1 MKKRILKRIG
11 CSLVILSSLLM
22 GTACLNPSN
31 AQDVLFYK
39 STDHIGSL
47 YFSWINSY
55 NHVTFDFENEK
66 YRFESDSQG
75 ILHLK
80 STDGKTDYF
89 SFIPSFVSDDVF
101 SSTSY
106 YVKKIYTS
114 NPDLQFLEIMAI
126 QDTNFIWTQNTKLIC
141 TVGYWLIGKHNNNWV
156 TYVSYDALKSM
167 GFSDGDQ
174 LKSEVNPYRSGKM
187 ILYIDKINEYNPGP
201 IQIELYWNNTTNRI
215 EMRKYDT
222 EI

>member
-1 MKKRILKRIG
+1 MKKRILKRMG
-11 CSLVILSSLLM
+11 YSLLILSALM
-22 GTACLNPSN
+22 LKTACFNLSS
-31 AQDVLFYK
+31 AQNVLFYK

-47 YFSWINSY
+47 YPSWIDSY

-126 QDTNFIWTQNTKLIC
+126 QDTNFIWT
-141 TVGYWLIGKHNNNWV
+141 VGYWLIGKYNNKWV

-167 GFSDGDQ
+167 GFSDGDR

-187 ILYIDKINEYNPGP
+187 ILDINAYDPDP
-201 IQIELYWNNTTNRI
+201 IRIELYWNNTTNRI

>member
-1 MKKRILKRIG
+1 MKKRILKRMG
-11 CSLVILSSLLM
+11 YSLLILSALM
-22 GTACLNPSN
+22 LKTACFNLSS
-31 AQDVLFYK
+31 AQNVLFYK

-47 YFSWINSY
+47 YPSWIDSY

-114 NPDLQFLEIMAI
+114 NPDLQFLEIQMN
-126 QDTNFIWTQNTKLIC
+126 QGIW

-167 GFSDGDQ
+167 GFSDGDH

>member
-1 MKKRILKRIG
+1 MKKRILKRMG
-11 CSLVILSSLLM
+11 YSLLILSALM
-22 GTACLNPSN
+22 LKTACFNPSN

-47 YFSWINSY
+47 CAPWSNSY
-55 NHVTFDFENEK
+55 DHVTFDFENEK

-126 QDTNFIWTQNTKLIC
+126 QDTNFIWT
-141 TVGYWLIGKHNNNWV
+141 VGYWLIGKYNNKWV

-167 GFSDGDQ
+167 GFSDGDR

-187 ILYIDKINEYNPGP
+187 ILDINAYDPDP
-201 IQIELYWNNTTNRI
+201 IRIELYWNNTTNRI

>member
-1 MKKRILKRIG
+1 MKKRILKRMG
-11 CSLVILSSLLM
+11 YSLLILSALM
-22 GTACLNPSN
+22 LKTACFNLSS
-31 AQDVLFYK
+31 AQNVLFYK

-47 YFSWINSY
+47 YPSWIDSY

-126 QDTNFIWTQNTKLIC
+126 QDTNFIWT
-141 TVGYWLIGKHNNNWV
+141 VGYWLIGKHNNNWV
-156 TYVSYDALKSM
+156 TYVSYDALKSI
-167 GFSDGDQ
+167 GLSDLTQ
-174 LKSEVNPYRSGKM
+174 VTSEVNPNRSGKM
-187 ILYIDKINEYNPGP
+187 ILILYIDKINEYNPGP

>member
-11 CSLVILSSLLM
+11 CSLVILSSLLL

-47 YFSWINSY
+47 CAPWSNSY
-55 NHVTFDFENEK
+55 DHVTFDFENEK

-126 QDTNFIWTQNTKLIC
+126 QDTNFIWT
-141 TVGYWLIGKHNNNWV
+141 VGYWLIGKHNNNWV

-167 GFSDGDQ
+167 GFSDGDY

-187 ILYIDKINEYNPGP
+187 ILDINAYDPDP
-201 IQIELYWNNTTNRI
+201 IRIELYWNNTTNRI

>member
-141 TVGYWLIGKHNNNWV
+141 TVVYWLIGKHNNNWV

>member
-1 MKKRILKRIG
+1 MKKRILKRMG
-11 CSLVILSSLLM
+11 YSLLILSALM
-22 GTACLNPSN
+22 LKTACFNPSN

-47 YFSWINSY
+47 CAPWSNSY
-55 NHVTFDFENEK
+55 NHITFDFENEK

-114 NPDLQFLEIMAI
+114 NPDLQFLEIQMYQGI
-126 QDTNFIWTQNTKLIC
+126 G

-156 TYVSYDALKSM
+156 TYVSYDALKSI
-167 GFSDGDQ
+167 GLSDLTQ
-174 LKSEVNPYRSGKM
+174 VTSEVNPNRSGKM
-187 ILYIDKINEYNPGP
+187 ILILYIDKINEYNPGP

>member
-1 MKKRILKRIG
+1 MKKRILKRMG
-11 CSLVILSSLLM
+11 YSLLILSALM
-22 GTACLNPSN
+22 LKTACFNLSS
-31 AQDVLFYK
+31 AQNVLFYK

-47 YFSWINSY
+47 YPSWIDSY

-114 NPDLQFLEIMAI
+114 NPDLQFLEIQMN
-126 QDTNFIWTQNTKLIC
+126 QGIW

-167 GFSDGDQ
+167 GFSDGDR

-187 ILYIDKINEYNPGP
+187 ILDINAYDPDP
-201 IQIELYWNNTTNRI
+201 IRIELYWNNTTNRI

>member
-1 MKKRILKRIG
+1 MKKRILKRMG
-11 CSLVILSSLLM
+11 YSLLILSALM
-22 GTACLNPSN
+22 LKTACFNPSN

-47 YFSWINSY
+47 CAPWSNSY
-55 NHVTFDFENEK
+55 DYVTFDFENEK

-126 QDTNFIWTQNTKLIC
+126 QDTNFIWT
-141 TVGYWLIGKHNNNWV
+141 VGYWLIGKYNNKWV

-167 GFSDGDQ
+167 GFSDGDR

-187 ILYIDKINEYNPGP
+187 ILDINAYDPDP
-201 IQIELYWNNTTNRI
+201 IRIELYWNNTTNRI

>member
-1 MKKRILKRIG
+1 MKKRILKRMG
-11 CSLVILSSLLM
+11 YSLLILSALM
-22 GTACLNPSN
+22 LKTACFNLSS
-31 AQDVLFYK
+31 AQNVLFYK

-47 YFSWINSY
+47 YPSWIDSY

-114 NPDLQFLEIMAI
+114 NPDLQFLEIQMN
-126 QDTNFIWTQNTKLIC
+126 QGIW

-167 GFSDGDQ
+167 GFSDGDR

>member
-1 MKKRILKRIG
+1 MKKRILKQIG

-47 YFSWINSY
+47 YPAWIDSY

-66 YRFESDSQG
+66 YRFESDSQC

>member
-47 YFSWINSY
+47 CAPWIDSY

-114 NPDLQFLEIMAI
+114 NPDLQFLEIQMYQGI
-126 QDTNFIWTQNTKLIC
+126 G

-156 TYVSYDALKSM
+156 TYVSYDALKSI
-167 GFSDGDQ
+167 GLSD
-174 LKSEVNPYRSGKM
+174 LIRVTSEVNPNRSGKM
-187 ILYIDKINEYNPGP
+187 ILILYIYKINEYNPGP

>member
-1 MKKRILKRIG
+1 MKKRILKRMG
-11 CSLVILSSLLM
+11 YSLLILSALM
-22 GTACLNPSN
+22 LKTACFNLSS
-31 AQDVLFYK
+31 AQNVLFYK

-47 YFSWINSY
+47 YPSWIDSY

-114 NPDLQFLEIMAI
+114 NPDLQFLEIQMN
-126 QDTNFIWTQNTKLIC
+126 QGIW

-167 GFSDGDQ
+167 GFSDGDR
-174 LKSEVNPYRSGKM
+174 LNSEVNPYRSGKM

-201 IQIELYWNNTTNRI
+201 RQIELYWNNTTNRI

>member
-1 MKKRILKRIG
+1 MKKRILKRMG
-11 CSLVILSSLLM
+11 YSLLILSALM
-22 GTACLNPSN
+22 LKTACFNLSS
-31 AQDVLFYK
+31 AQNVLFYK

-47 YFSWINSY
+47 YPSWIDSY

-126 QDTNFIWTQNTKLIC
+126 QDTTFIW
-141 TVGYWLIGKHNNNWV
+141 TVGYWLIGKYNNKWV

-167 GFSDGDQ
+167 GFSDGDH

>member
-11 CSLVILSSLLM
+11 YSLLILSALM
-22 GTACLNPSN
+22 LKTACFNLSS
-31 AQDVLFYK
+31 AQNVLFYK

-47 YFSWINSY
+47 YPSWIDSY

-114 NPDLQFLEIMAI
+114 NPDLQFLEIQMN
-126 QDTNFIWTQNTKLIC
+126 QGIW

-167 GFSDGDQ
+167 GFSDGDR

>member
-1 MKKRILKRIG
+1 MKKRILKRMG
-11 CSLVILSSLLM
+11 YSLLILSALM
-22 GTACLNPSN
+22 LKTACFNLSS
-31 AQDVLFYK
+31 AQNVLFYK

-47 YFSWINSY
+47 YPSWIDSY

-126 QDTNFIWTQNTKLIC
+126 QDTNFIWT
-141 TVGYWLIGKHNNNWV
+141 VGYWLIGKYNHKWV

-167 GFSDGDQ
+167 GFSDGDH

>member
-1 MKKRILKRIG
+1 MKKRILKRMG
-11 CSLVILSSLLM
+11 YSLLILSALM
-22 GTACLNPSN
+22 LKTACFNPSN

-47 YFSWINSY
+47 CAPWSNSY

-80 STDGKTDYF
+80 STDRKTDYF

-114 NPDLQFLEIMAI
+114 NPDLQFLEIQMYQGI
-126 QDTNFIWTQNTKLIC
+126 G

-156 TYVSYDALKSM
+156 TYVSYDALKSI
-167 GFSDGDQ
+167 GLSDLTQ
-174 LKSEVNPYRSGKM
+174 VTSEVNPNRSGKM
-187 ILYIDKINEYNPGP
+187 ILILYIDKINEYNPGP

>member
-1 MKKRILKRIG
+1 MHSSSIMKKRILKRMG
-11 CSLVILSSLLM
+11 YSLLILSALM
-22 GTACLNPSN
+22 LKTACFNLSS
-31 AQDVLFYK
+31 AQNVLFYK

-47 YFSWINSY
+47 YPSWIDSY

-114 NPDLQFLEIMAI
+114 NPDLQFLEIQMN
-126 QDTNFIWTQNTKLIC
+126 QGIW

-167 GFSDGDQ
+167 GFSDGDR

>member
-1 MKKRILKRIG
+1 MKKRILKRMG
-11 CSLVILSSLLM
+11 YSLLILSALM
-22 GTACLNPSN
+22 LKTACFNPSN

-47 YFSWINSY
+47 CAPWSNSY

-114 NPDLQFLEIMAI
+114 NPDLQFLEIQMYQGI
-126 QDTNFIWTQNTKLIC
+126 G

-156 TYVSYDALKSM
+156 TYVSYDALKSI
-167 GFSDGDQ
+167 GLSDLTQ
-174 LKSEVNPYRSGKM
+174 VTSEVNPNRSGKM
-187 ILYIDKINEYNPGP
+187 ILILYIDKINEYNPGP

>member
-1 MKKRILKRIG
+1 MKKRILKRMG
-11 CSLVILSSLLM
+11 YSLLILSALM
-22 GTACLNPSN
+22 LKTACFNPSN

-39 STDHIGSL
+39 STDYIGSL
-47 YFSWINSY
+47 CAPWSNSY

-114 NPDLQFLEIMAI
+114 NPDLQFLEIQMYQGI
-126 QDTNFIWTQNTKLIC
+126 G

-156 TYVSYDALKSM
+156 TYVSYDALKSI
-167 GFSDGDQ
+167 GLSDLTQ
-174 LKSEVNPYRSGKM
+174 VTSEVNPNRSGKM
-187 ILYIDKINEYNPGP
+187 ILILYIDKINEYNPGP

>member
-1 MKKRILKRIG
+1 MKKRILKRMG
-11 CSLVILSSLLM
+11 YSLLILYALMLKTACFNLSS
-22 GTACLNPSN
+22 
-31 AQDVLFYK
+31 AQNVLFYK

-47 YFSWINSY
+47 YPSWIDSY

-114 NPDLQFLEIMAI
+114 NPDLQFLEIQMN
-126 QDTNFIWTQNTKLIC
+126 QGIW

-167 GFSDGDQ
+167 GFSDGDH